1 MIDKTKVLIADD
13 HALFRA
19 GLRQLVE
26 ESGEFSVVG
35 EAAAGDDALQ
45 FIKDNEVDIIL
56 LDISM
61 PRQGGMDVMK
71 RMRIQKPTLGIL
83 IISMYPE
90 DQYAVNMLRAGA
102 SGYLNKDATPDA
114 VITALRTVRGG
125 RKYISPEVAALLA
138 ESPDAQTGP
147 LHSGLS
153 QREFQIFF
161 KLASGRSVSEVAT
174 ELFLSV
180 KTVSTY
186 RTRVLEKMGMH
197 SNADLTYYAIKNGL
211 IQ

>member
-1 MIDKTKVLIADD
+1 MIDKTRVLIADD

-19 GLRQLVE
+19 GLRQLID
-26 ESGEFSVVG
+26 ESEDFTVTG
-35 EAAAGDDALQ
+35 EAAAGDEALMFVRDQ
-45 FIKDNEVDIIL
+45 PVDIIL

-61 PRQGGMDVMK
+61 PRQGGLDVMK
-71 RMRIQKPTLGIL
+71 RLRIHKPDLGIL
-83 IISMYPE
+83 IISMHPE

-102 SGYLNKDATPDA
+102 SGYLNKDASPDA
-114 VITALRTVRGG
+114 VMQALRTVRGG

-138 ESPDAQTGP
+138 ENPDAARGP
-147 LHSGLS
+147 LHGALS

-161 KLASGRSVSEVAT
+161 KLASGRSVSQVAE

-186 RTRVLEKMGMH
+186 RSRVLEKMGMT

>member
-19 GLRQLVE
+19 GLRQLIE
-26 ESGEFSVVG
+26 DTEDFTVVG
-35 EAAAGDDALQ
+35 EAAAGDEALR
-45 FIKDNEVDIIL
+45 FVRENAVDIVL

-71 RMRIQKPTLGIL
+71 RLRIQQPTLGIL
-83 IISMYPE
+83 IVSMYPE

-102 SGYLNKDATPDA
+102 SGYLSKDATPDA
-114 VITALRTVRGG
+114 VLSALRTVRGG
-125 RKYISPEVAALLA
+125 KKYISADVAALLA
-138 ESPDAQTGP
+138 ESPDASSAP

-161 KLASGRSVSEVAT
+161 KLASGRSVSDVAG

-186 RTRVLEKMGMH
+186 RSRVLEKMGMQ

>member
-1 MIDKTKVLIADD
+1 MIDKTRVLIADD

-19 GLRQLVE
+19 GLRQLIE
-26 ESGEFSVVG
+26 DCGEFVVTG
-35 EAAAGDDALQ
+35 EAAAGDEALQ
-45 FIKDNEVDIIL
+45 FVKDNEVDIAL

-71 RMRIQKPTLGIL
+71 RMRIQRPELGIL

-102 SGYLNKDATPDA
+102 SGYLNKDATPEA
-114 VITALRTVRGG
+114 VIQALRTVRGG

-138 ESPDAQTGP
+138 ENPDASTGP
-147 LHSGLS
+147 LHSALS

-161 KLASGRSVSEVAT
+161 KLASGRSVSEVAG

-186 RTRVLEKMGMH
+186 RTRVLEKMGMQ

>member
-19 GLRQLVE
+19 GLRQLVDDTE
-26 ESGEFSVVG
+26 DFIVVG
-35 EAAAGDDALQ
+35 EAAAGDEALR
-45 FIKDNEVDIIL
+45 FVRENAVDIVL

-71 RMRIQKPTLGIL
+71 RLRIQQPTLGIL
-83 IISMYPE
+83 IVSMYPE
-90 DQYAVNMLRAGA
+90 DQYAVNMLRGGA
-102 SGYLNKDATPDA
+102 SGYLSKDATPEA
-114 VITALRTVRGG
+114 VMTALRTVRGG
-125 RKYISPEVAALLA
+125 KKYISPDVAALLA
-138 ESPDAQTGP
+138 ESPDASTAP

-161 KLASGRSVSEVAT
+161 KLASGRSVSDVAG

-186 RTRVLEKMGMH
+186 RSRVLEKMGMQ

>member
-1 MIDKTKVLIADD
+1 MIDKTRVLIADD

-19 GLRQLVE
+19 GLRQLI
-26 ESGEFSVVG
+26 GEIDDFVVVG
-35 EAAAGDDALQ
+35 EAAAGDEALRFVKEQ
-45 FIKDNEVDIIL
+45 AVDIVL

-71 RMRIQKPTLGIL
+71 RMRIEQPNLAIL

-102 SGYLNKDATPDA
+102 SGYLNKDAAPEA
-114 VITALRTVRGG
+114 VITALKTVRGG
-125 RKYISPEVAALLA
+125 RKYISPDVAALLA
-138 ESPDAQTGP
+138 ESPDASTGP
-147 LHSGLS
+147 LHGALS

-161 KLASGRSVSEVAT
+161 KLASGRSVSDVAT

-180 KTVSTY
+180 KTISTY
-186 RTRVLEKMGMH
+186 RSRVLEKMGMH